1 MSWSCRD
8 KLSLLEHYRPVG
20 LVTTSAQLCLH
31 SSWRLR
37 ARCCQ
42 VRLRDNSSTIGQGKA
57 KTLWQQ
63 DFRGEVFSLVLST
76 SDDKTSQP
84 KVQLPIEALKDK
96 IEIAG
101 LHIDRTESRLIALEN
116 RDLITDKAIRQL
128 QHEQNQALSSKA
140 KLQQEMLLGQITYT
154 LSDVLEDFVFGEVG
168 SSSFVPPSISDL
180 ANNNVELSEEEEAR
194 CAAAKAFLTSTM
206 PLEEIVEADEYL
218 RWLSS
223 KPADGKSHIRETTA
237 ADLHTWA
244 ELHCKAKAV
253 VPVQSYMPVLN
264 PLSTSG
270 RPLAPNKSLATV
282 AQRL

>member
-1 MSWSCRD
+1 MNWICGD
-8 KLSLLEHYRPVG
+8 KLSLIQHYRPVG
-20 LVTTSAQLCLH
+20 LVSSSTHLCIH

-42 VRLRDNSSTIGQGKA
+42 ARLRDNSGRTSQGKA

-63 DFRGEVFSLVLST
+63 GFRGGGKKNLVLST
-76 SDDKTSQP
+76 SEDQP
-84 KVQLPIEALKDK
+84 TETQLPIEALKGK

-116 RDLITDKAIRQL
+116 HDLATDKAIRQL

-140 KLQQEMLLGQITYT
+140 KLQQEMLLGQIAYT
-154 LSDVLEDFVFGEVG
+154 VSDVLEDFIFGEVG
-168 SSSFVPPSISDL
+168 SSSLLPLGISDL
-180 ANNNVELSEEEEAR
+180 ANNNVELSEEEQAR
-194 CAAAKAFLTSTM
+194 WVAAKAFLTSTM
-206 PLEEIVEADEYL
+206 PLKEIVEADRYL

-223 KPADGKSHIRETTA
+223 KPADGKSQIRETTA

-244 ELHCKAKAV
+244 GLYCKAKAV
-253 VPVQSYMPVLN
+253 VPVQRYMQVLN
-264 PLSTSG
+264 QLSTSA

-282 AQRL
+282 VQRM